1 MDVIEKAAKAP
12 CVPVSWGTIAQYVG
26 KGKLERNESHTHKWM
41 VFLRGA
47 HNQDIS
53 YAISKVTF
61 ELHRDYENYRRG
73 LCDTSPLIAVISP
86 RPPFIFAAAVLRTCW
101 PTFLLHQ
108 TPLFLLSTL
117 LLFPLRGDGAPV
129 PRLRDGVGWV

>member
-1 MDVIEKAAKAP
+1 MDLREAAARAP
-12 CVPVSWGTIAQYVG
+12 ALAISWGTIAQYVG

-61 ELHRDYENYRRG
+61 QLHRDYENYRRG
-73 LCDTSPLIAVISP
+73 AWPPHAAGCHSARALTTPHTPHLPSPATP
-86 RPPFIFAAAVLRTCW
+86 RRGHGAA
-101 PTFLLHQ
+101 
-108 TPLFLLSTL
+108 LS
-117 LLFPLRGDGAPV
+117 RV
-129 PRLRDGVGWV
+129 RDGLGRL